1 MLVSNLLS
9 KGIPMDSFSKN
20 QLERYP
26 IYLKYFKELEM
37 AGVVETSSP
46 KIAERLG
53 YSQEQVRK
61 DLQAISSEP
70 GKPKKGRNVLQVI
83 GDIESFLGYR
93 NALKAVL
100 VGTGHLGGAL
110 LNYPTFHEMGLEIVA
125 GFDNDEKKVG
135 GKIGGKTVHPLSE
148 LPNKLQELGAKI
160 VVICVPASS
169 AQAVCDLAVKSGA
182 QAIWNFAPSSLVAP
196 KNVVI
201 ENVNLA
207 SSLAVLSHRLNAN
220 ILKEEAKR
228 GLGYPHT
235 ERE

>member
-1 MLVSNLLS
+1 
-9 KGIPMDSFSKN
+9 
-20 QLERYP
+20 
-26 IYLKYFKELEM
+26 
-37 AGVVETSSP
+37 
-46 KIAERLG
+46 
-53 YSQEQVRK
+53 
-61 DLQAISSEP
+61 
-70 GKPKKGRNVLQVI
+70 
-83 GDIESFLGYR
+83 
-93 NALKAVL
+93 
-100 VGTGHLGGAL
+100 
-110 LNYPTFHEMGLEIVA
+110 
-125 GFDNDEKKVG
+125 
-135 GKIGGKTVHPLSE
+135 
-148 LPNKLQELGAKI
+148 
-160 VVICVPASS
+160 VICVPASS